1 MLAIE
6 LPSDTEEMFQSVSRE
21 TGRSLKELVQEAL
34 DHFLEEWEDRQDAE
48 DAKKAVEEYHRNPG
62 HPFTLDDAMARYGLT
77 QEELTP

>member
-34 DHFLEEWEDRQDAE
+34 DRFLEEWEDRQDAMDADRLYRE
-48 DAKKAVEEYHRNPG
+48 FKESGEVGIPWETVKAGLDAKHAV
-62 HPFTLDDAMARYGLT
+62 
-77 QEELTP
+77 

>member
-34 DHFLEEWEDRQDAE
+34 DRFLEEWEDRQDAMDADRLYRE
-48 DAKKAVEEYHRNPG
+48 FRESGEAGIPWETVKSGLDAKHAI
-62 HPFTLDDAMARYGLT
+62 
-77 QEELTP
+77 

>member
-34 DHFLEEWEDRQDAE
+34 DHFLEEWEDRQDAAE
-48 DAKKAVEEYHRNPG
+48 AARRYREFKESGEVG
-62 HPFTLDDAMARYGLT
+62 ISLDDMIRELGLT
-77 QEELTP
+77 RSDLA

>member
-34 DHFLEEWEDRQDAE
+34 DRFLEEWEERQDAAE
-48 DAKKAVEEYHRNPG
+48 AARRYREFKESGDSPTFTSEE
-62 HPFTLDDAMARYGLT
+62 
-77 QEELTP
+77 